1 MEEQYMS
8 DKEMVQM
15 LIDQLISVRRAK
27 DSDDPMRELEYQ
39 EKILTVKLEAM
50 GITVSDLQHL
60 K

>member
-1 MEEQYMS
+1 MS

-50 GITVSDLQHL
+50 GITVSDLPHL

>member
-50 GITVSDLQHL
+50 GITVSDLPHL